1 MHNMVWKGEE
11 GGDSDD
17 EYSRSTSR
25 MGDDDE
31 DEDYSSGSDD
41 DDSEVRLFISYF
53 RCELLERVCVVLLF
67 RIGVQCAVHY
77 VYIYFFISL
86 YNNK

>member
-25 MGDDDE
+25 MGEDDD

-41 DDSEVRLFISYF
+41 EDSEVCLFLTSN
-53 RCELLERVCVVLLF
+53 RCVLLERVCVVF
-67 RIGVQCAVHY
+67 NAVH
-77 VYIYFFISL
+77 
-86 YNNK
+86 